1 MGWLRAPL
9 PSYTMSLG
17 LVGRAPLFLS
27 GILAAWVYER
37 HGDALRA
44 RLARG
49 AWLRRGGGDLVLVGV
64 LAALAAFL
72 RWKLYAS
79 RLNSSLELQFLVPDG
94 LLWGLVILGVL
105 LLPLRTRPLFSNRF
119 LQWLGVLSYSIYLV
133 HFPPAVLQPG
143 GRPRVRPPRCGHLVE
158 PRRRRLDRRSR
169 TCLRRPLGRDLP
181 LHRAAVPGAQG
192 ATRYVGG
199 PRGPRRVT
207 RRPGVAA
214 TVPARYTTAVAIRRI
229 HTFPDAVL
237 KHAAQPVEEIDGIV
251 DTLLQDMVET
261 MYAAPGIGLAA
272 PQVGVGQRV
281 IVLDVPREGEE
292 HGKRL
297 MRLINP
303 QIAERDG
310 SIIWEEGCLSVP
322 EFTAPVTR
330 AKRILLRA
338 WTPDQQE
345 IEIEAE
351 DLLAVALQHELD
363 HLDGKL
369 FLDRISRL
377 KRELYRTR
385 QRKLERQGRAGEAG
399 TGTHRSAL

>member
-1 MGWLRAPL
+1 M
-9 PSYTMSLG
+9 T
-17 LVGRAPLFLS
+17 GR
-27 GILAAWVYER
+27 R
-37 HGDALRA
+37 
-44 RLARG
+44 
-49 AWLRRGGGDLVLVGV
+49 
-64 LAALAAFL
+64 
-72 RWKLYAS
+72 
-79 RLNSSLELQFLVPDG
+79 
-94 LLWGLVILGVL
+94 
-105 LLPLRTRPLFSNRF
+105 
-119 LQWLGVLSYSIYLV
+119 
-133 HFPPAVLQPG
+133 
-143 GRPRVRPPRCGHLVE
+143 
-158 PRRRRLDRRSR
+158 
-169 TCLRRPLGRDLP
+169 
-181 LHRAAVPGAQG
+181 
-192 ATRYVGG
+192 
-199 PRGPRRVT
+199 
-207 RRPGVAA
+207 GVAA
-214 TVPARYTTAVAIRRI
+214 IVPARYTTAVAIRRI

-237 KHAAQPVEEIDGIV
+237 KHAAQPVEEINGIV

-297 MRLINP
+297 MKLINP

-351 DLLAVALQHELD
+351 DLFAVALQHELD

-399 TGTHRSAL
+399 TGNHRSAL